1 MQLNYLFCIC
11 LLPLALYA
19 HDGDET
25 PPTSE
30 AKKAVLVTRT
40 AVAVTTGNLEQKQEF
55 VTFPSANF
63 GAYFLASPVRTSEEK
78 EQSPLP
84 YWDDFP

>member
-11 LLPLALYA
+11 LFPLALYA

-30 AKKAVLVTRT
+30 AKKAVLVKHT
-40 AVAVTTGNLEQKQEF
+40 AAAVSIAKVEPHIQYVPFASEHSSAHTLDS
-55 VTFPSANF
+55 PSRLQ
-63 GAYFLASPVRTSEEK
+63 GKEEPASF
-78 EQSPLP
+78 P
-84 YWDDFP
+84 YWHNCP